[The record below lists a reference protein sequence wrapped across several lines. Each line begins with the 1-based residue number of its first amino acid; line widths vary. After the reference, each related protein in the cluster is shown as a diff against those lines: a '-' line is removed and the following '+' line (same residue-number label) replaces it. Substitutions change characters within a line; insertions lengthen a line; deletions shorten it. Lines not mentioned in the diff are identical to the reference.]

1 MAALR
6 APTIAT
12 TIHPSCAHRK
22 PSRAASAAEASANGS
37 ANTECENLI
46 IRP

>member
-6 APTIAT
+6 APIMAT
-12 TIHPSCAHRK
+12 TIQGS
-22 PSRAASAAEASANGS
+22 SRQGTRPFAATAAEASAKGS

-46 IRP
+46 MRP